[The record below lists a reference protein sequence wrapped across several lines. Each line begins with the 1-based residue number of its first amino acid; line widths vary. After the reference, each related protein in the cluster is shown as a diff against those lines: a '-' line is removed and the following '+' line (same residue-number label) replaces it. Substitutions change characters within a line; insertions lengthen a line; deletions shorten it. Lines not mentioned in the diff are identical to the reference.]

1 MTDLEEK
8 RKAYKEAQV
17 ALLEAVT
24 AYEMARLVMPE
35 RLAYVKAQTI
45 RNRAWEAYIEAGG
58 SGRDV
63 VF

>member
-35 RLAYVKAQTI
+35 RLAYVKTQTI